1 MTPGCVYLVGAGP
14 GDPGLITVKGLTLLR
29 GADVV
34 IYDRLVSRELLD
46 EVAPDAIRINAG
58 KVAGCHAI
66 DQNQINTLLVQHAR
80 RGRAVVRLK
89 CGDPFVFGRG
99 GEEAEMLAAAGIPF
113 EVVPGVSAA
122 TAAPARAA
130 IPLTHRRLSS
140 SFAVV
145 TGHECAKGRPGID
158 WSRLATAVNT
168 LVILMAARTLPRIAR
183 ELIAH
188 GRPSDTPVAVTRLHA
203 MGAVTITTTLGAVSR
218 GIELAPPVAVVVGEV
233 VRLRESLGLERAAA
247 VHAVT

>member
-89 CGDPFVFGRG
+89 CGDPFV
-99 GEEAEMLAAAGIPF
+99 
-113 EVVPGVSAA
+113 
-122 TAAPARAA
+122 
-130 IPLTHRRLSS
+130 
-140 SFAVV
+140 
-145 TGHECAKGRPGID
+145 
-158 WSRLATAVNT
+158 
-168 LVILMAARTLPRIAR
+168 
-183 ELIAH
+183 
-188 GRPSDTPVAVTRLHA
+188 
-203 MGAVTITTTLGAVSR
+203 
-218 GIELAPPVAVVVGEV
+218 
-233 VRLRESLGLERAAA
+233 
-247 VHAVT
+247 